1 MRVVLFQSVPNVGLA
16 GQVLDVKPGF
26 FRNYL
31 EPRGYA
37 MKETPGTLR
46 LLASKKKKIEQVL
59 LKERS
64 QAEEA
69 ERAIAQVT
77 LTFQLKAGE
86 KGRLFGSVTN
96 RDVADALQAKGIE
109 VDRHK
114 IDLPESIKSIGTH
127 KARVRLH
134 PEVVAELT
142 VVVEPDEA
150 SAALIKQA
158 QAAEKASRKAA
169 QAAAIEEPAADS
181 SAPEAAPEAAP
192 ESAPPAE

>member
-16 GQVLDVKPGF
+16 GDIVDVKPGF
-26 FRNYL
+26 YRNYL

-37 MKETPGTLR
+37 MRETPGALR
-46 LLASKKKKIEQVL
+46 LLSSKKKKIEQVL

-69 ERAIAQVT
+69 EKAISAIE
-77 LTFQLKAGE
+77 LSFRLKAGE

-96 RDVADALQAKGIE
+96 RDIADALNAKGVE

-114 IDLPESIKSIGTH
+114 IELPESIKTVGSH

-134 PEVVAELT
+134 PHVVAELT
-142 VVVEPDEA
+142 VMVEPDQVVAVEA
-150 SAALIKQA
+150 QSPKAEKTTEAAEA
-158 QAAEKASRKAA
+158 APTESVAETASEPETSAEKA
-169 QAAAIEEPAADS
+169 P
-181 SAPEAAPEAAP
+181 SAE
-192 ESAPPAE
+192 